1 MREQNNTLRIAAIL
15 GTSRPGNVTSKAL
28 ALAVDELE
36 RHSNVVVTTL
46 DPAELDLPFP
56 GRSGDFPD
64 REALQAA
71 IRECDGVVF
80 ATPEYHG
87 SYAAAMKLVI
97 ENLGFPSVLAGKP
110 AALIGAASGA
120 IGAVKALEHLRSV
133 LSHVG
138 AIVLPGPVSIAGVHR
153 VFDADGKCLDEAVE
167 RRTRK
172 LAANLLDY
180 VERSTCPREALEAFA
195 RRG

>member
-1 MREQNNTLRIAAIL
+1 MTPDSVRVAAIL
-15 GTSRPGNVTSKAL
+15 GTSRPGNLTSKAL
-28 ALAVDELE
+28 ALAVDELAKNPE
-36 RHSNVVVTTL
+36 VLVTWL
-46 DPAELDLPFP
+46 DPAEMDLPFP
-56 GRSGDFPD
+56 GRSGEFPD
-64 REALQAA
+64 RDRLQAA
-71 IRECDGVVF
+71 VRDADGVLF

-87 SYAAAMKLVI
+87 SFAATLKLVI

-138 AIVLPGPVSIAGVHR
+138 AMVLPGPVSIAGVHR
-153 VFDADGKCLDEAVE
+153 VFDAEGNCLDEAVE
-167 RRTRK
+167 ARTRK

-180 VERSTCPREALEAFA
+180 VERNTCPRAGLEAFA
-195 RRG
+195 RRGQS

>member
-1 MREQNNTLRIAAIL
+1 MTPDSVRVAAIL
-15 GTSRPGNVTSKAL
+15 GTSRPGNLTSKAL
-28 ALAVDELE
+28 ALAVDELAKSPE
-36 RHSNVVVTTL
+36 VRVTWI
-46 DPAELDLPFP
+46 DPAEMDLPFP
-56 GRSGDFPD
+56 GRPGDFPD
-64 REALQAA
+64 RDRLQAA
-71 IRECDGVVF
+71 VRDAHGILF

-87 SYAAAMKLVI
+87 SYAATMKLVI

-138 AIVLPGPVSIAGVHR
+138 AMVLPGPVSIAGVHR
-153 VFDADGKCLDEAVE
+153 VFDAEGNCLDEAVE

-172 LAANLLDY
+172 LAGNLLEY
-180 VERSTCPREALEAFA
+180 VERNTCPRAGLEAFA